1 MRFALFTNVENPEGR
16 AAEALAE
23 TVATVVHAESLGFTQ
38 AWLTEHHF
46 NRFSISASIFPLL
59 AHLAARTRTIRLGA
73 AAVLL
78 PFHDPLRVA
87 EDAATVDLLSGGRL
101 MLGVARGG
109 PFPEQ
114 FRLFGV
120 SVDDSRSRFFESLDL
135 VERLLG
141 EEQVDHEGRWF
152 HVAGATTQPRPL
164 QRPLPIWIAS
174 LDPQAVQ
181 RADARGYGLMAG
193 AAAAAA
199 SVREA
204 LRAGPHIGRV
214 AIARWF
220 LCEPDAEAAIAEA
233 TQFVRQFGANMGV
246 RSRPGAGSD
255 EVLQHALV
263 GDPAAVA
270 RQLAALAEALP
281 GVELT
286 VLLKPAT
293 FSPARARA
301 ALTLLGHR
309 PPEIGRAHV

>member
-181 RADARGYGLMAG
+181 RADARGY
-193 AAAAAA
+193 
-199 SVREA
+199 
-204 LRAGPHIGRV
+204 
-214 AIARWF
+214 
-220 LCEPDAEAAIAEA
+220 
-233 TQFVRQFGANMGV
+233 
-246 RSRPGAGSD
+246 
-255 EVLQHALV
+255 
-263 GDPAAVA
+263 
-270 RQLAALAEALP
+270 
-281 GVELT
+281 
-286 VLLKPAT
+286 
-293 FSPARARA
+293 
-301 ALTLLGHR
+301 
-309 PPEIGRAHV
+309 EIGRAHV